1 MSKSIIYVVGFL
13 ICVVGCSLDPQGTLG
28 KSRIRKLNDASQIK
42 LAAFEYLIMNKLP
55 PNSVST
61 IYVDTSKSEYAALA
75 SQLTNSNLRMG
86 HRVRDLAE
94 KDMMV
99 VMGGIDISG
108 NKARAVAGLIN
119 WSELLFK
126 FDLDKSKIWT
136 ITNVDGPIILDR
148 LK

>member
-1 MSKSIIYVVGFL
+1 
-13 ICVVGCSLDPQGTLG
+13 
-28 KSRIRKLNDASQIK
+28 
-42 LAAFEYLIMNKLP
+42 MNKLP